1 MFVLFSFLMRK
12 SVFLPRE
19 IINFIFKMKKILLI
33 ASLLPAVMAFSQQY
47 GGMWMPT
54 ELNEAEMKKLGMKI
68 SAKDI
73 FNPNKP
79 SIKDAVAQFNGGCTS
94 EVISPKGLLL
104 TNHHCG
110 YNNIQ
115 SHSSVGND
123 LLTNGFWAKNMS
135 EELPNPGATADFIV
149 DIKEVTEQVLN
160 GTKGL
165 TDREAEAV
173 IAKNIAEVTKQFK
186 IEPYQRV
193 TVKSMFAGNKYYA
206 YIIETYKDVRL
217 VGAPPQSIG
226 KFGSDTD
233 NWVWPRHTGDF
244 ALFRI
249 YADKNN
255 KPAEYSKDN
264 VPYTPKHFLPISIK
278 DIKENDFTF
287 VFGFPGRT
295 NEYLP
300 SIAVEKIINDTN
312 PAKIAVR
319 DVALKTL
326 DEKMRVDDAT
336 RIKYAS
342 KYASVANYWKK
353 WIGETTGLKKS
364 NAVQK
369 KKDYEAFLAK
379 KNPEISKMISEFE
392 HLYNAQVPFALSDA
406 YFTELLRNAETFNLA
421 NRFLAFMEHYEQG
434 KTTPAG
440 IKKFSSALASFYK
453 NYDGEIDAKV
463 TAKLLA
469 LYAEKVPAAYLP
481 SGFDK
486 YKNVNQNLELVENW
500 SKNSV
505 LTGRKNLN
513 GLNISSDTE
522 KVLDNPAELIK
533 ALKNDPIISLYK
545 EIRDTYLQKVEP
557 KYTQYQ
563 AEIDALQKRYMAA
576 QMNTDKER
584 KFFPDANSTL
594 RVTYGKVKGSEPA
607 DAVRYH
613 YQTTLDGVMEKY
625 IPNDYEFDVPKKLID
640 LYNRKDYGIYKNQD
654 GKVPLAFTATNH
666 TTGGNSGSPAL
677 DARGNLIG
685 LNFDRQWEGTMS
697 DINYDPR
704 FSRNIMVDAKYI
716 LFIIDKF
723 ADSKWLIDEMKVVK

>member
-1 MFVLFSFLMRK
+1 VLFSFLIRK

-135 EELPNPGATADFIV
+135 EELPNPGVTADFIV
-149 DIKEVTEQVLN
+149 DIKEVTDQVLN

-165 TDREAEAV
+165 TDREADAV

-186 IEPYQRV
+186 IEPYQKV
-193 TVKSMFAGNKYYA
+193 TIKPMFAGNKYYA

-369 KKDYEAFLAK
+369 KKDYEAFLRDEKVLFEKGFVRTKEFYYNDKLVELSYSYKGLNVDFIVYAK
-379 KNPEISKMISEFE
+379 KE
-392 HLYNAQVPFALSDA
+392 NA
-406 YFTELLRNAETFNLA
+406 
-421 NRFLAFMEHYEQG
+421 
-434 KTTPAG
+434 
-440 IKKFSSALASFYK
+440 
-453 NYDGEIDAKV
+453 
-463 TAKLLA
+463 
-469 LYAEKVPAAYLP
+469 
-481 SGFDK
+481 
-486 YKNVNQNLELVENW
+486 
-500 SKNSV
+500 
-505 LTGRKNLN
+505 
-513 GLNISSDTE
+513 ISSDTIFYMTNA
-522 KVLDNPAELIK
+522 LGNPTRYEVYHYELPFT
-533 ALKNDPIISLYK
+533 ALSECSFK
-545 EIRDTYLQKVEP
+545 EILVKVPE
-557 KYTQYQ
+557 
-563 AEIDALQKRYMAA
+563 
-576 QMNTDKER
+576 NTREYI
-584 KFFPDANSTL
+584 SQL
-594 RVTYGKVKGSEPA
+594 YGE
-607 DAVRYH
+607 DF
-613 YQTTLDGVMEKY
+613 E
-625 IPNDYEFDVPKKLID
+625 IPNTH
-640 LYNRKDYGIYKNQD
+640 YNWKENPIYKQ
-654 GKVPLAFTATNH
+654 K
-666 TTGGNSGSPAL
+666 
-677 DARGNLIG
+677 
-685 LNFDRQWEGTMS
+685 
-697 DINYDPR
+697 
-704 FSRNIMVDAKYI
+704 DAKLAKVI
-716 LFIIDKF
+716 LEK
-723 ADSKWLIDEMKVVK
+723 SL